1 MGAAYA
7 GDEPGILVRLLR
19 WLLLIISAVI
29 LIYFVVL
36 PLDWKHQLFV
46 SIALMLAAFVLS
58 HYSKGQAASLAF
70 AIISLFSSSRYIYY
84 RFTKTF
90 GFGAESGS
98 QPQTLD
104 MIFMIILRCAE
115 LYAYSILVLGF
126 FQTIRPLERK
136 PIPLPGDPQ
145 QWPSVDL
152 FIPSYNEPLSVVRY
166 TALAAAAIDY
176 PPEKCHIY
184 ILDDGRRE
192 EFRQFAREA
201 GIGYVTRNDNKGAKA
216 GNINVALKSLRSTLR
231 RVFDCDHVPT
241 RSFLQVTMG
250 WFLRRAN
257 LGMLQTPHHF
267 YSPDPFERNLGQ
279 FRVIPNE
286 GELFYG
292 IVQDGNDFWN
302 AAFFCGSCAV
312 LRRTSLDEIGGIAT
326 DTVTEDAHTSLRM
339 QMRGWNTA
347 YINIPQAAG
356 LATERLS
363 RPREAAH
370 SLGARHDSSPPGGQS
385 VARAGPQDV
394 AAALLLQRHAALPV
408 RPAATDLPDRA
419 ADLHAAESHQ
429 YSWILGRHSGL
440 CVASPGA
447 VQRDQLAYSGP
458 TQALVLERDLRD
470 RTGPVHHAAD
480 VPGID

>member
-152 FIPSYNEPLSVVRY
+152 FIPSYNEPLSVVRQ
-166 TALAAAAIDY
+166 TVRAAMNIDW
-176 PPEKCHIY
+176 PAELCRVY

-192 EFRQFAREA
+192 EFRQFAEEA
-201 GIGYVTRNDNKGAKA
+201 GCGYITRTTNEHAKA
-216 GNINVALKSLRSTLR
+216 GNINVALSKTTGQF
-231 RVFDCDHVPT
+231 VAIFDCDHVPT
-241 RSFLQVTMG
+241 RSFLQMTMG
-250 WFLRRAN
+250 WFIKDEHLA
-257 LGMLQTPHHF
+257 MVQTPHFF
-267 YSPDPFERNLGQ
+267 YSPDPFERNLNL
-279 FRVIPNE
+279 FRKMPNE

-292 IVQDGNDFWN
+292 LVQDGRSLERHLF
-302 AAFFCGSCAV
+302 
-312 LRRTSLDEIGGIAT
+312 LR
-326 DTVTEDAHTSLRM
+326 V
-339 QMRGWNTA
+339 MRGVAPDRYRGNQRHRRR
-347 YINIPQAAG
+347 N
-356 LATERLS
+356 RHRR
-363 RPREAAH
+363 RPHLAAH
-370 SLGARHDSSPPGGQS
+370 
-385 VARAGPQDV
+385 
-394 AAALLLQRHAALPV
+394 
-408 RPAATDLPDRA
+408 
-419 ADLHAAESHQ
+419 ADCRLEYRVHQ
-429 YSWILGRHSGL
+429 
-440 CVASPGA
+440 
-447 VQRDQLAYSGP
+447 
-458 TQALVLERDLRD
+458 
-470 RTGPVHHAAD
+470 
-480 VPGID
+480 